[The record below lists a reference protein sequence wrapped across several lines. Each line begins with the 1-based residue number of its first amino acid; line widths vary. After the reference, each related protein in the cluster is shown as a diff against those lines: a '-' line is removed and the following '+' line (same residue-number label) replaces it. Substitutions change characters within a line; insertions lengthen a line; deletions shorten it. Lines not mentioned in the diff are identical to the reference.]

1 MRCIYRQCNAV
12 SPNFVNNL
20 IIFSNAIDVIAMVI
34 YQIMAS
40 RCELH
45 NIRDFS
51 WINEFVH
58 DLNSSE
64 VHKTLC
70 FFLFN

>member
-1 MRCIYRQCNAV
+1 MRCMYRQCNAV

-20 IIFSNAIDVIAMVI
+20 IIFSSTIDVIAMVI

-40 RCELH
+40 RFKLH
-45 NIRDFS
+45 NIRDLS
-51 WINEFVH
+51 WINEFV
-58 DLNSSE
+58 DNLNSSE
-64 VHKTLC
+64 VHKMSC